1 MWLPRHPLGPIDLN
15 DTIDWYGSALVSS
28 VGGSGRIGSVEE
40 ETESVKDDLEIIRD
54 QQLSLAEVSS
64 PGRRVSI
71 SASPHRPSPRRTMSS
86 MSKSSEGI
94 PHQRLHGDER
104 IQIAEQI
111 RNRLDDGETEGTSE
125 SLLPVQ
131 PIRKLSTGTT
141 TSVAWDSSI
150 PSSTISSR
158 ERAGST
164 PSDHS
169 SVGIIVPKRR
179 DASGNV
185 NLKPSPSMLSPGR
198 TPTFRRQ
205 ASVLSA
211 TSESGFHRRDTIRAP
226 SRKESISQ
234 REALREEVLHELQ
247 KENMSRAKKKE
258 DEEMRAE
265 RNRRVLGW
273 TGFGRGQDPEEG
285 T

>member
-15 DTIDWYGSALVSS
+15 DSIDWYGSALVSS
-28 VGGSGRIGSVEE
+28 AGGSGRIGSVEE
-40 ETESVKDDLEIIRD
+40 ETESVKDDLEVIRD
-54 QQLSLAEVSS
+54 QQLSLAEVTS
-64 PGRRVSI
+64 PGRRASV
-71 SASPHRPSPRRTMSS
+71 SASPYRPSPRRTVSA
-86 MSKSSEGI
+86 MSKSSESVL
-94 PHQRLHGDER
+94 HQRLQGNER

-111 RNRLDDGETEGTSE
+111 RNRLDDGETEETSE

-131 PIRKLSTGTT
+131 PVRKLSSATTG
-141 TSVAWDSSI
+141 SVAWDSSL

-158 ERAGST
+158 QRAGST

-169 SVGIIVPKRR
+169 SVGIIIPKRR
-179 DASGNV
+179 DTNANAS
-185 NLKPSPSMLSPGR
+185 LRATPSMLSPGR

-205 ASVLSA
+205 ASVLSE
-211 TSESGFHRRDTIRAP
+211 TSEGGFIRRDTIRAP

-247 KENMSRAKKKE
+247 KENLSRAKKKE
-258 DEEMRAE
+258 DEELRAE
-265 RNRRVLGW
+265 RRRRVLGW
-273 TGFGRGQDPEEG
+273 ATFGQTQDTEEG